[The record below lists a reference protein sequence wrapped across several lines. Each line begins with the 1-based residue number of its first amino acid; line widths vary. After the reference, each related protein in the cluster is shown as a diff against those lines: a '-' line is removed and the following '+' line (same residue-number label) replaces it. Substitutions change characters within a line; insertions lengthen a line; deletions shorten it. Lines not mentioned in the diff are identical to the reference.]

1 MPKKT
6 MNLLVGDN
14 PFHGISHLS
23 QERARTRTI
32 EENHETTEQATHLV
46 KLCLENGANGF
57 MFSVDEITLAIIK
70 NLGKINSIDNVS
82 LYAIVPY
89 AYEYVRKAT
98 QTGGVSGLA
107 KKLAKEMIFSSN
119 AKVIAL
125 NIAGLI
131 RFNPS
136 ALLRTYVAYEL
147 SRIKSSVRS
156 NVCLKSVMLHE
167 ILTDM
172 ALALNMDK
180 LFKSYIKFMEKS
192 SVRPGFETRNFAYL
206 VNKFREWNIDF
217 SKITLTASFNKVGFQ
232 MCPSKDECEE
242 ALEYAHEAE
251 VIAMSILAAG
261 YLKPKEAIS
270 YLENL
275 QGLSGIVVGVS
286 KERQATETFKVLRE
300 GLNKS
305 DSIEHNIIKTE
316 INEIRLIW
324 RN

>member
-23 QERARTRTI
+23 QERARARAA
-32 EENHETTEQATHLV
+32 EENQGTTEQATHVV
-46 KLCLENGANGF
+46 KVCLENGANGF
-57 MFSVDEITLAIIK
+57 MFSVDEITLSIIK
-70 NLGKINSIDNVS
+70 NLGKSNNSENVS

-119 AKVIAL
+119 VKVIAMNL
-125 NIAGLI
+125 GGLL

-147 SRIKSSVRS
+147 SRIKSSVS
-156 NVCLKSVMLHE
+156 GNVCLKSVMLHE

-172 ALALNMDK
+172 ALALNMDQ

-192 SVRPGFETRNFAYL
+192 DVRPGFETRNFAYL

-232 MCPSKDECEE
+232 MCPSKNECEE

-261 YLKPKEAIS
+261 YLNPTEAIG

-275 QGLSGIVVGVS
+275 QGISGIVVGVS
-286 KERQATETFKVLRE
+286 KERQATETFKVLQE
-300 GLNKS
+300 GLNKG
-305 DSIEHNIIKTE
+305 DSI
-316 INEIRLIW
+316 
-324 RN
+324 